1 MPRLV
6 PAVSRA
12 ADVLELFLGPRAELT
27 AGEIGERLG
36 LPRSTTHE
44 LLTTLVSRRYLD
56 RRGNTYR
63 LGPILLELGSRYR
76 QRLEFSTEADA
87 VARRVAAQ
95 CGETVHVGIL
105 DGLDVVYVSKI
116 DSTHPVRLI
125 SAVGRRLPAHCT
137 AVGKVLLAGLP
148 AEELSTRLKG
158 RKLAAL
164 TEASI
169 TSRQALLAQL
179 DEVRAKGVAHER
191 SESNPDAGCVAAPIV
206 DADGE
211 WVAAMS
217 ISIPTSRHSEAA
229 WVRWE
234 ELVRQGAA
242 ELSARLGH
250 ATGTASP
257 SAGNAEPT
265 ASGA

>member
-6 PAVSRA
+6 PAVLRA
-12 ADVLELFLGPRAELT
+12 ADVLELFLGSRATLT
-27 AGEIGERLG
+27 AAEIGRHLG

-44 LLTTLVSRRYLD
+44 LLSTLVERRYLD
-56 RRGNTYR
+56 RHETTYR
-63 LGPILLELGSRYR
+63 LGPVLLELGSRYR
-76 QRLEFSTEADA
+76 QRLEFSAEADA
-87 VARRVAAQ
+87 VARSVAAR

-125 SAVGRRLPAHCT
+125 SAVGHRLPAHCT

-148 AEELSTRLKG
+148 REDLLARLKG

-164 TEASI
+164 TEHSVTARPS
-169 TSRQALLAQL
+169 LLAQL
-179 DEVRAKGVAHER
+179 DEIRVTEVAHER
-191 SESNPDAGCVAAPIV
+191 SESNPDAGCVAAPVV

-217 ISIPTSRHSEAA
+217 ISVPTSRHSPEA
-229 WVRWE
+229 WTGWE
-234 ELVRQGAA
+234 DLVREGAA
-242 ELSARLGH
+242 ELSARLGY
-250 ATGTASP
+250 ATGTAR
-257 SAGNAEPT
+257 SAADSVEPT
-265 ASGA
+265 ASGS